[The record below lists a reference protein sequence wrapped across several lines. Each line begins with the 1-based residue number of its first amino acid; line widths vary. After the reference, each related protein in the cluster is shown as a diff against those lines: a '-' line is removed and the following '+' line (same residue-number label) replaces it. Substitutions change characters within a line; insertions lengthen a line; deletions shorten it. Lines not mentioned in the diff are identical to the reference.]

1 MSREDRHDG
10 PRFEVSW
17 VRNPIDP
24 ACAVRLS
31 SGYVRLATWEVSGYD
46 AIYFQWHTESGE
58 LNLVLRTEYP
68 KAVATMF
75 KDENY
80 FNVLI
85 SIARWDEL
93 LLRWGIDVQDLTE
106 KAMHL
111 REAAEILEV

>member
-1 MSREDRHDG
+1 MRPS
-10 PRFEVSW
+10 
-17 VRNPIDP
+17 I
-24 ACAVRLS
+24 
-31 SGYVRLATWEVSGYD
+31 GYVRLATWEVSSD
-46 AIYFQWHTESGE
+46 AICFQWHAESGE

-68 KAVATMF
+68 RAIATML
-75 KDENY
+75 KDEDY

-106 KAMHL
+106 KAMLL